1 MELMFV
7 DSPLKIPGCRL
18 IIGLL
23 YKYLQQCKKVLL
35 IHSWVFMDTF
45 ETDYRKNTHHQFA
58 GFVPLILQN
67 KLKTLSLFT
76 FPH

>member
-1 MELMFV
+1 MFV

-35 IHSWVFMDTF
+35 IHSWVFMDALVRLTIGK
-45 ETDYRKNTHHQFA
+45 TYIIN
-58 GFVPLILQN
+58 LQVLYLYPP
-67 KLKTLSLFT
+67 K
-76 FPH
+76 